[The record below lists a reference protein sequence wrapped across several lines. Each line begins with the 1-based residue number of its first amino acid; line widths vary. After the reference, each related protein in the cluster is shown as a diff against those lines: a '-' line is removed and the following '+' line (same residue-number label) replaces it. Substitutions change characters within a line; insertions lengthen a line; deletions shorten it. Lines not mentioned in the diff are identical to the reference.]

1 MKTSMKGIL
10 AIIDQEAVV
19 LSTYKDS
26 AGVLTIGVGHTAAA
40 GGMAPRPGDRITLP
54 QAIAML
60 QADLARYERRVA
72 SAVRAPL
79 TQAQFDA
86 LVDFDYNT
94 GAIVKG
100 SVDDHINAGKLD
112 LAMAVLQQYDKA
124 GGHKLAGLDRRRDM
138 EERMFVHGIYPDVP
152 AVKVYDKFPGAVRLV
167 PVSSL
172 NLTEAPQ
179 VGPAPEAP
187 TITPAGDEP
196 PPAAPAAMNPLQMV
210 MAALASLMALAVGY
224 LMSR

>member
-1 MKTSMKGIL
+1 MKTSMRGIL

-40 GGMAPRPGDRITLP
+40 GGMDPKPGDRITLP
-54 QAIAML
+54 QAISML
-60 QADLARYERRVA
+60 QADLAKYERRVT
-72 SAVRAPL
+72 SAIRAPL

-94 GAIVKG
+94 GAIMKG

-112 LAMAVLQQYDKA
+112 LAMATLQQYDKA

-138 EERMFVHGIYPDVP
+138 EERMFVHGVYPEVK
-152 AVKVYDKFPGAVRLV
+152 AVKVYDKFPGASRLV
-167 PVSSL
+167 PVASL
-172 NLTEAPQ
+172 ALTEAPQ
-179 VGPAPEAP
+179 AGPAPEAP
-187 TITPAGDEP
+187 TIIPAADEP
-196 PPAAPAAMNPLQMV
+196 PQATAAAMSPFQMV
-210 MAALASLMALAVGY
+210 MAALASLMAMAVGY
-224 LMSR
+224 LMTK